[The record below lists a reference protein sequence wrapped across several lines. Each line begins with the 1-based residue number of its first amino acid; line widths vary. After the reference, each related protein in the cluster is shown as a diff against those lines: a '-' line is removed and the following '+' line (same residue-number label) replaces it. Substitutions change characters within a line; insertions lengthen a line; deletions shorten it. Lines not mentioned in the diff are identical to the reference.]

1 MNSVTLPSLT
11 LLVTNAQHLE
21 SGLSA
26 QHTWTSSG
34 GVIGSSPNAQW
45 RLVDAQGSVKPM
57 HCEVMMV
64 DGAYCLKDSCGSTYV
79 NGQTCHWAL
88 GKWHV

>member
-34 GVIGSSPNAQW
+34 GVIGSRRMRSGVWSMRKA
-45 RLVDAQGSVKPM
+45 V
-57 HCEVMMV
+57 
-64 DGAYCLKDSCGSTYV
+64 
-79 NGQTCHWAL
+79 
-88 GKWHV
+88 

>member
-1 MNSVTLPSLT
+1 M
-11 LLVTNAQHLE
+11 
-21 SGLSA
+21 
-26 QHTWTSSG
+26 
-34 GVIGSSPNAQW
+34 IGSSPNAQW

-79 NGQTCHWAL
+79 NGADMPL
-88 GKWHV
+88 GVGQMARLTHKDEVSVGPTVCECCLVTPSKWKNNMDL